1 MTKAQ
6 QLLEEQSNA
15 LLKGTPGVYTERQL
29 LRQERTH
36 SRPQTLFQLH
46 EHFAETSRQS
56 AFHSECVRATLTTA
70 KRLCRDQLTIDIID
84 YRLQGFTLREIAKLL
99 RVSDWTVRD
108 RIDRAAKR
116 TETAG
121 AMVDI
126 YDVIA
131 EVFGLPVELVL
142 QYCRVLIR
150 G

>member
-1 MTKAQ
+1 MVIDI
-6 QLLEEQSNA
+6 EEQVA
-15 LLKGTPGVYTERQL
+15 DELLKGCKGIYTERQL
-29 LRQERTH
+29 KRQEREH

-46 EHFAETSRQS
+46 EHLAETSRRS
-56 AFHSECVRATLTTA
+56 AFHSECVRATLNTA

-84 YRLQGFTLREIAKLL
+84 YRLQGFTHREIAHHL

-108 RIDRAAKR
+108 RINRATKR
-116 TETAG
+116 TENAG